1 VFGEAAQPVEVCAGR
16 DVSQVRAVTA
26 TELGRG
32 VPRQSL
38 LVQPVTG
45 AVVRRPPCTPNH
57 QSQSS
62 LLAKVHLGF
71 HLTFAGQWQKVK
83 VSWLVGWFRLIGWS
97 LASLFSTNTATIDM
111 VRELGGCDPI

>member
-26 TELGRG
+26 TELGRR

-83 VSWLVGWFRLIGWS
+83 VGWLVDWMDFIVPFQHKYGYIRD
-97 LASLFSTNTATIDM
+97 N
-111 VRELGGCDPI
+111 